1 VALAPGTRLGPY
13 EIVAPL
19 GAGGMGEVY
28 RARDTRLDRSVAV
41 KVLPSHLT
49 SDPERRARLE
59 REAKAV
65 SSLNH
70 PHICTLYDVGHEQG
84 TDYLVMEL
92 VEGETLA
99 ERLKKGALPLD
110 QTLRTAIEIADAL
123 DKAHR
128 EGVIHRDLKPGNVML
143 TKAGSKLMDFGLAK
157 RAMGAQ
163 TGENLS
169 ALPTEAPPLT
179 GEGTLVGTMA
189 YMAPEQLE
197 GKEADARSDLW
208 AFGCVLYEMATG
220 RRAFEGKSQ
229 ASLIGAIMGQEP
241 PEITQLQPLTPPSLE
256 RLVKVC
262 LAKEPDGRLQNA
274 HDVVQELRWLRD
286 AAGQPLSASG
296 KVLRPRRAWPG
307 IVLGALGGALIAAT
321 VLELRTASLPPP
333 GSVLRFA
340 IDVPASR
347 QVAALAFSPDGA
359 RLVYVGTEGAQRA
372 LFLHSRDRFGET
384 RIPGTEGATWSF
396 FSPDGSWIA
405 FFAGGRLNR
414 VRADGTDLSTI
425 CRVGGNAN
433 ASQEGYNSTG
443 TWAEDGTIILSSDTA
458 ALSRL
463 SAPGAEPVPVTRLES
478 DKGELAHAWP
488 HVLPDNKTILFSIV
502 TGMAFDAVPAAAVS
516 LETGVRRMILENASA
531 PRYLSTGHLLYA
543 DSGIL
548 AAVPFDRE
556 RLQVVGAPVPIV
568 EDLSYARDPR
578 SAGAEPQFALS
589 RAGDLAYVV
598 RRPEPLS
605 TLVRV
610 DRSGRSMPIADL
622 PRGFRTAMSLT
633 PDGRRLALYR
643 IENRKMAIWTLDIG
657 RGVLAKPVAEGNPHA
672 AVWSPDGQRLAF
684 SSDRGGVANLFVQA
698 ADGTGKVERLVSS
711 PRHADPGSWTRD
723 GRWLAYA
730 ELDPV
735 TGWDVW
741 ALDLATRRA
750 TPLRR
755 TAAAEQHPALS
766 PGGRWVAYAS
776 DESGRF
782 EVYVEAFP
790 AGGKRL
796 QLSVD
801 GGREPL
807 WAPDGRQVFYR
818 TGDQVMSVR
827 VTNDAALAAERPV
840 KVLDAPY
847 PYSSSYGNAGYAVAP
862 DGQHFYFLH
871 PAQEPAMPT
880 RINVVVNW
888 LEELKA
894 RVAAGQAR

>member
-1 VALAPGTRLGPY
+1 
-13 EIVAPL
+13 
-19 GAGGMGEVY
+19 
-28 RARDTRLDRSVAV
+28 
-41 KVLPSHLT
+41 
-49 SDPERRARLE
+49 
-59 REAKAV
+59 
-65 SSLNH
+65 
-70 PHICTLYDVGHEQG
+70 
-84 TDYLVMEL
+84 
-92 VEGETLA
+92 
-99 ERLKKGALPLD
+99 
-110 QTLRTAIEIADAL
+110 
-123 DKAHR
+123 
-128 EGVIHRDLKPGNVML
+128 
-143 TKAGSKLMDFGLAK
+143 
-157 RAMGAQ
+157 
-163 TGENLS
+163 
-169 ALPTEAPPLT
+169 
-179 GEGTLVGTMA
+179 
-189 YMAPEQLE
+189 
-197 GKEADARSDLW
+197 
-208 AFGCVLYEMATG
+208 
-220 RRAFEGKSQ
+220 
-229 ASLIGAIMGQEP
+229 
-241 PEITQLQPLTPPSLE
+241 
-256 RLVKVC
+256 VC
-262 LAKEPDGRLQNA
+262 LATDPDERLQNA

-286 AAGQPLSASG
+286 AGQPLSTGG
-296 KVLRPRRAWPG
+296 KAARPQRVWLRVG
-307 IVLGALGGALIAAT
+307 LGALAGALVAAA
-321 VLELRTASLPPP
+321 VLSLRMPARPPP
-333 GSVLRFA
+333 RSVLRFA

-347 QVAALAFSPDGA
+347 QVAALAFSPDGTQ
-359 RLVYVGTEGAQRA
+359 LVYVGIEGGQRA

-433 ASQEGYNSTG
+433 PSQEGHNSTG

-458 ALSRL
+458 GLSRL

-488 HVLPDNKTILFSIV
+488 HVLPDNKTILFSIL

-516 LETGVRRMILENASA
+516 LETGVRRIVLKNASA

-556 RLQVVGAPVPIV
+556 RLQVVGAPMPIV

-578 SAGAEPQFALS
+578 SVGAEPQFALS

-598 RRPEPLS
+598 RRPELPS

-610 DRSGRSMPIADL
+610 DRKGRSIPIADL
-622 PRGFRTAMSLT
+622 PDGFRTAMSLT

-643 IENRKMAIWTLDIG
+643 VENRKMAIWTLDIG
-657 RGVLAKPVAEGNPHA
+657 RGVLSKAVAEGNPHA

-684 SSDRGGVANLFVQA
+684 SSDRSGAANIFVQA
-698 ADGTGKVERLVSS
+698 ADGTGKVEQLVNS
-711 PRHADPGSWTRD
+711 PRHADPGSWSTD

-730 ELDPV
+730 EADPV

-741 ALDLATRRA
+741 ALDFATRQA
-750 TPLRR
+750 ISLRR

-790 AGGKRL
+790 AGGRRL

-801 GGREPL
+801 GGAEPL
-807 WAPDGRQVFYR
+807 WAPDGRQLFYR
-818 TGDQVMSVR
+818 SGDQLMSVR
-827 VTNDAALAAERPV
+827 VTSDAVLSAERPV

-847 PYSSSYGNAGYAVAP
+847 PYSSAYGNAGYAVAP
-862 DGQHFYFLH
+862 DGQHFYFLR
-871 PAQEPAMPT
+871 PAPQPDTPT

-894 RVAAGQAR
+894 RVAAGEAR

>member
-1 VALAPGTRLGPY
+1 MALAPGTRLGPY
-13 EIVAPL
+13 AIVAPL

-49 SDPERRARLE
+49 SDPARRARLE
-59 REAKAV
+59 REAKAI

-99 ERLKKGALPLD
+99 ERLKKGALPLE
-110 QTLRTAIEIADAL
+110 QTLRTATEIADAL

-143 TKAGSKLMDFGLAK
+143 TKTGSKLMDFGLAK
-157 RAMGAQ
+157 RALGAEA
-163 TGENLS
+163 GENLS

-229 ASLIGAIMGQEP
+229 ASLIGAIMGKEP
-241 PEITQLQPLTPPSLE
+241 PEIAQLQPLTPPALE

-262 LAKEPDGRLQNA
+262 LAKDPDGRLQNA

-286 AAGQPLSASG
+286 AASQPLSASG
-296 KVLRPRRAWPG
+296 KVLRPRRVWPG

-321 VLELRTASLPPP
+321 VLELRTASRPPP

-347 QVAALAFSPDGA
+347 QVGALAFSPDGA
-359 RLVYVGTEGAQRA
+359 QLVYVGTEGGQRA

-425 CRVGGNAN
+425 CRVGGNAI
-433 ASQEGYNSTG
+433 AGREDYNSTG

-488 HVLPDNKTILFSIV
+488 HVLPDHKTILFSIL
-502 TGMAFDAVPAAAVS
+502 TGMTFDAVPAAAVS
-516 LETGVRRMILENASA
+516 LETGVRRMILKNASA

-548 AAVPFDRE
+548 AAIPFDRE

-568 EDLSYARDPR
+568 EDLSYARAR
-578 SAGAEPQFALS
+578 GAADEPQFALS
-589 RAGDLAYVV
+589 GAGDLAYVV
-598 RRPEPLS
+598 RSPEVPS
-605 TLVRV
+605 ALVRV
-610 DRSGRSMPIADL
+610 DRSGRTMPIADL
-622 PRGFRTAMSLT
+622 PPGFRATMSLS

-643 IENRKMAIWTLDIG
+643 MDNRKMSVWTLDVE
-657 RGVLAKPVAEGNPHA
+657 RGVLSQFVAAGKPHA

-684 SSDRGGVANLFVQA
+684 SSDRSGAANLFVQA
-698 ADGTGKVERLVSS
+698 ADGTGTAERLVTS
-711 PRHADPGSWTRD
+711 PHHADPGSWSSD
-723 GRWLAYA
+723 GRFLAYA
-730 ELDPV
+730 EADPV

-741 ALDLATRRA
+741 ALDIARGQA
-750 TPLRR
+750 TPVRR

-807 WAPDGRQVFYR
+807 WAPDGRQLFYR
-818 TGDQVMSVR
+818 AGDQLMSVR
-827 VTNDAALAAERPV
+827 VTNDTALSAARPA

-847 PYSSSYGNAGYAVAP
+847 PYSTTFGNAGYAVAP
-862 DGQHFYFLH
+862 DGQHFYFWR
-871 PAQEPAMPT
+871 PAPQPATPT
-880 RINVVVNW
+880 QINVVVNW

>member
-1 VALAPGTRLGPY
+1 MAFAPGTRLGPY
-13 EIVAPL
+13 EIVAAL

-28 RARDTRLDRSVAV
+28 RATDTRLERSVAV
-41 KVLPSHLT
+41 KVLLSHLT
-49 SDPERRARLE
+49 GDPERRARLE
-59 REAKAV
+59 REAKAI

-70 PHICTLYDVGHEQG
+70 PHICALYDVGHEQG

-99 ERLKKGALPLD
+99 ERLKKGPLPLAE
-110 QTLRTAIEIADAL
+110 TLRTAIEMAGAL

-128 EGVIHRDLKPGNVML
+128 QGVIHRDLKPGNVML
-143 TKAGSKLMDFGLAK
+143 TKAGSKLLDFGLAK
-157 RAMGAQ
+157 RALGAQ
-163 TGENLS
+163 AGEGHS
-169 ALPTEAPPLT
+169 AVPTESAPLT
-179 GEGTLVGTMA
+179 GEGTLVGTIA

-208 AFGCVLYEMATG
+208 AFGCLLYEMATA

-229 ASLIGAIMGQEP
+229 ASLISAIMDKEP
-241 PEITQLQPLTPPSLE
+241 QPLTQLQPLTPPSLE
-256 RLVKVC
+256 RLVRVC
-262 LAKEPDGRLQNA
+262 LAKDPDERLQNA
-274 HDVVQELRWLRD
+274 HDVVQELRWLGDVGPSRSTGGK
-286 AAGQPLSASG
+286 AA
-296 KVLRPRRAWPG
+296 RPRRVWPG
-307 IVLGALGGALIAAT
+307 VALGALAGALVAAT
-321 VLELRTASLPPP
+321 VLGLRTTSRPPP
-333 GSVLRFA
+333 RSVLRFA
-340 IDVPASR
+340 IDVPAPR

-359 RLVYVGTEGAQRA
+359 QLVYVGTEGGQRA
-372 LFLHSRDRFGET
+372 LFLHSRDRFGEV

-405 FFAGGRLNR
+405 FFAGGRLDR

-433 ASQEGYNSTG
+433 PSQEGYNSTG

-488 HVLPDNKTILFSIV
+488 HVLPDNKTILFSIL

-516 LETGVRRMILENASA
+516 LETGVRRMILKNASA

-578 SAGAEPQFALS
+578 SVGAEPQFALS

-598 RRPEPLS
+598 RRPELPS

-622 PRGFRTAMSLT
+622 PHGFRTAMSLT

-643 IENRKMAIWTLDIG
+643 VENRKMAIWTLDIA
-657 RGVLAKPVAEGNPHA
+657 RGVLSKPVAEGNPHA

-684 SSDRGGVANLFVQA
+684 SSDRSGAANIFVQA
-698 ADGTGKVERLVSS
+698 ADGTGKVEQLVNS
-711 PRHADPGSWTRD
+711 PRHADPGSWSAD

-730 ELDPV
+730 EADPV

-741 ALDLATRRA
+741 ALDLATRQA
-750 TPLRR
+750 TPFRR

-766 PGGRWVAYAS
+766 PGGGWVAYAS

-790 AGGKRL
+790 AGGRRL

-801 GGREPL
+801 GGAEPL
-807 WAPDGRQVFYR
+807 WAPDGRQLFYR
-818 TGDQVMSVR
+818 SGDHLMSVR
-827 VTNDAALAAERPV
+827 VTADAVLSAERPV

-847 PYSSSYGNAGYAVAP
+847 PYSSAYGNAGYAVAP
-862 DGQHFYFLH
+862 DGQHFYFLR
-871 PAQEPAMPT
+871 PAPQPATPT

-888 LEELKA
+888 LVELKA
-894 RVAAGQAR
+894 RAAAGQAR